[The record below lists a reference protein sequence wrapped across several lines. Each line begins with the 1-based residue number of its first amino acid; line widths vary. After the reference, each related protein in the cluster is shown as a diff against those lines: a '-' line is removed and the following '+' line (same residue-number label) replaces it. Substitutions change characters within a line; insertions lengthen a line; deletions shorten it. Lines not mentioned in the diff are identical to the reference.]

1 MNFTTSDGLNLFYT
15 TTGDPADPALVLVHG
30 LGADYR
36 MYAPQVEAFAAA
48 GWHVITPDLRGHGQS
63 AAVAVF
69 AVADCARDMAELL
82 DHLGIAQAAFAGV
95 SLGGLVVQQVAV
107 DHPDRVTRLV
117 VVDSYSS
124 TRGLTRKLAG
134 WTAAAMF
141 RLLPRNT
148 LIGIMLG
155 ISTTDAQIDI
165 LKLAAGM
172 VNMFPTVLLIGTIGL
187 MLTTIR
193 ATRSFAGPLAA
204 AIIAVSYFVN
214 SFAEMADS
222 AFLSFLRN
230 FSFYKYYTPFTV
242 LTKGVDIANLMVI
255 VVTLAVLFGLSL
267 FFFQQRDL
275 ST

>member
-134 WTAAAMF
+134 WTASAMF

-148 LIGIMLG
+148 LIGIMLTAYQG
-155 ISTTDAQIDI
+155 PEKAAVRDYLRECMQRMSRQQLIIERDAINSFEIVDRLPAVRVPTLVIAGDGFGAMAVNMARETADAIPGARFEVLPGGADPSNLIVPEAFNALALAFLAEASTT
-165 LKLAAGM
+165 
-172 VNMFPTVLLIGTIGL
+172 
-187 MLTTIR
+187 
-193 ATRSFAGPLAA
+193 
-204 AIIAVSYFVN
+204 IA
-214 SFAEMADS
+214 
-222 AFLSFLRN
+222 
-230 FSFYKYYTPFTV
+230 P
-242 LTKGVDIANLMVI
+242 
-255 VVTLAVLFGLSL
+255 
-267 FFFQQRDL
+267 